1 MAKTRKEID
10 KELMFNKIMPS
21 ARMAPQPE
29 AEARTESAQTE
40 ETPVLSTGTM
50 QNTPQE
56 VALPRAMAIGVK
68 RSVID
73 TDKEVRLKETEPACL
88 VNLMERMV
96 AEKLDAAFDKFHCC
110 KCDKCKKDAAAIALN
125 KLPPRYVVAEKLSLL
140 LEDRQTNTEVT
151 TAIIQGIL
159 IVKAH
164 PRH

>member
-21 ARMAPQPE
+21 ARIAPQQEPE
-29 AEARTESAQTE
+29 TSAEGAQAE
-40 ETPVLSTGTM
+40 DTPVLSTGTV
-50 QNTPQE
+50 QDELQQTT
-56 VALPRAMAIGVK
+56 LPPAMAIGVK
-68 RSVID
+68 RSVIN

-88 VNLMERMV
+88 INLMEHMV

-125 KLPPRYVVAEKLSLL
+125 KLPPRYVVSDKLSLL
-140 LEDRQTNTEVT
+140 LEDRQTNSEVT